1 MSKAAGRSSRARTI
15 TQSGAGSMAK
25 GGLLAVKSDK
35 IREYQ
40 EAAQWRT
47 WL

>member
-1 MSKAAGRSSRARTI
+1 MAKAAGRSSRARTV
-15 TQSGAGSMAK
+15 TQSGAGSMVK

-35 IREYQ
+35 VREYR